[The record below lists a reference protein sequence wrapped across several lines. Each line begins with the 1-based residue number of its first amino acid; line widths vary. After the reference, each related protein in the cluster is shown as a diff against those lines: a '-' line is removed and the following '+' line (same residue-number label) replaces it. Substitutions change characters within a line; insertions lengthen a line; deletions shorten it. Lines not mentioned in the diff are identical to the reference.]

1 MSTLYQSATNARK
14 IIFVIL
20 IIILLVLGYDVGS
33 GYLKSTPQTV
43 LEAKRFYMTADK
55 AFGNVGVPKI
65 SGLKV
70 DTDNNASYLLQNFH
84 GSFPDV
90 AYVYK
95 IEQPKE
101 KLLTFENAL
110 KTAETLGFDK
120 NSYKDLGNNN
130 FEWKLQNDSK
140 TLSYNKVSQIW
151 KMNTDYVNNV
161 NAIAK
166 KSLDTPIEGYATR
179 VKSLVNKL
187 GFETS
192 GFSNGKV
199 ELRYVSLGFDGNFTT
214 VDRAIDGSYIIADVY
229 RQLDLAD
236 LKPAAEQPK
245 PTATET
251 VPESFD
257 GYVYTSD
264 PRKGQ
269 IRFVISNK
277 LSDYSKD
284 VFDLE
289 FTNYEYNTL
298 RAKYF
303 IITPDEAWTKVQRGQ
318 ASLVLLQVQGDD
330 YYSQFSELN
339 VSRYVADARRTE
351 LAYWEPE
358 TWDGFIY
365 PIYIIRGRAELEDG
379 RQASFEFYVDAL
391 KRNE

>member
-20 IIILLVLGYDVGS
+20 IMILLILGYDVGS
-33 GYLKSTPQTV
+33 GYLKSTPETV
-43 LEAKRFYMTADK
+43 LEAQRFYMTADK

-65 SGLKV
+65 TSFKI
-70 DTDNNASYLLQNFH
+70 DSDNNASYLLQNFH

-101 KLLTFENAL
+101 KLLSFEEAL
-110 KTAETLGFDK
+110 KTAETLGFEK
-120 NSYKDLGNNN
+120 NSYADLGSNN
-130 FEWKLQNDSK
+130 FQWQTQNSTK
-140 TLSYNKVSQIW
+140 TLKYNKVSQIW
-151 KMNTDYVNNV
+151 EMNTDYVNNV
-161 NAIAK
+161 NAIARK
-166 KSLDTPIEGYATR
+166 VIDTPIENYASR

-192 GFSNGKV
+192 GFPNGKV
-199 ELRYVSLGFDGNFTT
+199 ELRYVSLGFDGSFET
-214 VDRAIDGSYIIADVY
+214 VERSADASYIIADVF

-236 LKPAAEQPK
+236 LKPSGEQPK
-245 PTATET
+245 PSVGEE
-251 VPESFD
+251 VPKPFD

-269 IRFVISNK
+269 IRFVISNN
-277 LSDYSKD
+277 LSDYSRD
-284 VFDLE
+284 IFDLE
-289 FTNYEYNTL
+289 FTNYEYSTL

-303 IITPDEAWTKVQRGQ
+303 IISADEAWTKIQRGQ
-318 ASLVLLQVQGDD
+318 ASLVLLQPQGDD
-330 YYSQFSELN
+330 YFSENAELN
-339 VSRYVADARRTE
+339 VRRYVADARRTE

-358 TWDGFIY
+358 TWDGFVY

-391 KRNE
+391 KRSE